1 MEINFTSPKEEVIK
15 FLLELKKVM
24 SNRDFDVNKD
34 LDVILKKKN
43 ENSLDPYTT
52 QNTLLKLDFDK
63 NDIADT
69 LKKLSVE
76 EYIETGKD
84 RKDISSPEFYIFGK
98 EVQGNLIYIKIKI
111 RDKINHKVF
120 CVSFHFA
127 RYPISNFHIN
137 IRRCIIHGRFN

>member
-1 MEINFTSPKEEVIK
+1 
-15 FLLELKKVM
+15 M

-76 EYIETGKD
+76 EYIKTGKD

-127 RYPISNFHIN
+127 RYPISNFPYKY
-137 IRRCIIHGRFN
+137 

>member
-1 MEINFTSPKEEVIK
+1 MEINFTLPKEEVIK

-24 SNRDFDVNKD
+24 SNRDFNVNKD

-127 RYPISNFHIN
+127 RYPISNFPYKY
-137 IRRCIIHGRFN
+137 

>member
-24 SNRDFDVNKD
+24 SNRDFNVNKD

-52 QNTLLKLDFDK
+52 QNKLLKLDFDK

-98 EVQGNLIYIKIKI
+98 EVQGNLI

-127 RYPISNFHIN
+127 RYPISNFPYKY
-137 IRRCIIHGRFN
+137 

>member
-1 MEINFTSPKEEVIK
+1 MEINFTSPKEKVIK
-15 FLLELKKVM
+15 FLLELKKIM
-24 SNRDFDVNKD
+24 SHRNFDVNKD

-69 LKKLSVE
+69 LKKLTVE

-98 EVQGNLIYIKIKI
+98 EVQGKLIYIKIKI

-127 RYPISNFHIN
+127 KYPISNFPYKY
-137 IRRCIIHGRFN
+137 

>member
-1 MEINFTSPKEEVIK
+1 MEINFTSPKEEIIN
-15 FLLELKKVM
+15 FSLELQKIISHKE
-24 SNRDFDVNKD
+24 FDVNRD
-34 LDVILKKKN
+34 LDIILKKKN
-43 ENSLDPYTT
+43 ENFLDPYTT

-127 RYPISNFHIN
+127 RYPISNFPYKY
-137 IRRCIIHGRFN
+137 

>member
-1 MEINFTSPKEEVIK
+1 MEINFTSPKEKVIK
-15 FLLELKKVM
+15 FLLELKKIM
-24 SNRDFDVNKD
+24 SHRNFDVNKD

-69 LKKLSVE
+69 LKKLTVE

-127 RYPISNFHIN
+127 RYPISNFPYKY
-137 IRRCIIHGRFN
+137 

>member
-1 MEINFTSPKEEVIK
+1 MEINFTSPKEKVIK
-15 FLLELKKVM
+15 FLLELKKIM
-24 SNRDFDVNKD
+24 SHRNFDVNKD

-63 NDIADT
+63 NDVADT
-69 LKKLSVE
+69 LKKLTVE

-98 EVQGNLIYIKIKI
+98 EVQENLIYIKIKI

-120 CVSFHFA
+120 CISFHFA
-127 RYPISNFHIN
+127 RYPISNFPYKY
-137 IRRCIIHGRFN
+137 

>member
-1 MEINFTSPKEEVIK
+1 MEINFTSSKEEVIK
-15 FLLELKKVM
+15 FLLELKKVI

-127 RYPISNFHIN
+127 RYPISNFPYKY
-137 IRRCIIHGRFN
+137 

>member
-1 MEINFTSPKEEVIK
+1 MEINFTSPKEEVIN

-24 SNRDFDVNKD
+24 SNRDFNVNKD

-127 RYPISNFHIN
+127 RYPISNFPYKY
-137 IRRCIIHGRFN
+137 

>member
-24 SNRDFDVNKD
+24 SNRDFNVNKD

-76 EYIETGKD
+76 EYIEPGKD

-127 RYPISNFHIN
+127 RYPISNFPYKY
-137 IRRCIIHGRFN
+137 

>member
-1 MEINFTSPKEEVIK
+1 MYNKEEKYGDKLYFAKEKVIK
-15 FLLELKKVM
+15 FLLELKKIM
-24 SNRDFDVNKD
+24 SHRNFDVNKD

-69 LKKLSVE
+69 LKKLTVE

-127 RYPISNFHIN
+127 RYPISNFPYKY
-137 IRRCIIHGRFN
+137 

>member
-1 MEINFTSPKEEVIK
+1 MEINFTSSKEEVIK
-15 FLLELKKVM
+15 FLLELKKVI

-84 RKDISSPEFYIFGK
+84 RKDISSPEFYILEKRYK
-98 EVQGNLIYIKIKI
+98 EI
-111 RDKINHKVF
+111 
-120 CVSFHFA
+120 
-127 RYPISNFHIN
+127 
-137 IRRCIIHGRFN
+137 

>member
-1 MEINFTSPKEEVIK
+1 MEINFTSPKEKVIK
-15 FLLELKKVM
+15 FLLELKKIM
-24 SNRDFDVNKD
+24 SHRNFDVNKD

-69 LKKLSVE
+69 LKKLTVE

-120 CVSFHFA
+120 CISFHFA
-127 RYPISNFHIN
+127 RYPLTKFPYA
-137 IRRCIIHGRFN
+137 

>member
-84 RKDISSPEFYIFGK
+84 RKDISSPEFYIYGK

-127 RYPISNFHIN
+127 RYPISNFPYKY
-137 IRRCIIHGRFN
+137 

>member
-15 FLLELKKVM
+15 FLLELEKVM

-127 RYPISNFHIN
+127 RYPISNFPYKY
-137 IRRCIIHGRFN
+137 

>member
-127 RYPISNFHIN
+127 RYPISNFTYKY
-137 IRRCIIHGRFN
+137 

>member
-84 RKDISSPEFYIFGK
+84 RKDISLPKFYIFGK
-98 EVQGNLIYIKIKI
+98 EVQGKLIYIKIKI
-111 RDKINHKVF
+111 RDKINRKVF

-127 RYPISNFHIN
+127 RYPISNFPYKY
-137 IRRCIIHGRFN
+137 

>member
-1 MEINFTSPKEEVIK
+1 MEINFTSPKEKVIK
-15 FLLELKKVM
+15 FLLELKKIM
-24 SNRDFDVNKD
+24 SHRNFDVNKD

-69 LKKLSVE
+69 LKKLTVE

-98 EVQGNLIYIKIKI
+98 EVPGNLIYIKIKI

-127 RYPISNFHIN
+127 RYPISNFPYKY
-137 IRRCIIHGRFN
+137 

>member
-98 EVQGNLIYIKIKI
+98 GNLIYIKIKI

-127 RYPISNFHIN
+127 RYPISNFPYKY
-137 IRRCIIHGRFN
+137 

>member
-69 LKKLSVE
+69 LKKLTVE

-127 RYPISNFHIN
+127 RYPISNFPYKY
-137 IRRCIIHGRFN
+137 

>member
-1 MEINFTSPKEEVIK
+1 MEINFTSPKEKVIK
-15 FLLELKKVM
+15 FLLELKKIM
-24 SNRDFDVNKD
+24 SHRNFDVNKD

-63 NDIADT
+63 NDVADT
-69 LKKLSVE
+69 LKKLTVE

-98 EVQGNLIYIKIKI
+98 EVQGKLIYIKIKI

-127 RYPISNFHIN
+127 RYPISNFPYKY
-137 IRRCIIHGRFN
+137 

>member
-84 RKDISSPEFYIFGK
+84 RKDINSPEFYIFGK

-127 RYPISNFHIN
+127 RYPISNFPYKY
-137 IRRCIIHGRFN
+137 

>member
-127 RYPISNFHIN
+127 RYPLTKFPYA
-137 IRRCIIHGRFN
+137 

>member
-1 MEINFTSPKEEVIK
+1 MEINFTSPKEKVIK
-15 FLLELKKVM
+15 FLLELKKIM
-24 SNRDFDVNKD
+24 SHRNFDVNKD

-63 NDIADT
+63 NDVADT
-69 LKKLSVE
+69 LKKLTVE

-127 RYPISNFHIN
+127 RYPISNFPYKY
-137 IRRCIIHGRFN
+137 

>member
-1 MEINFTSPKEEVIK
+1 MEINFTSPKEKVIK
-15 FLLELKKVM
+15 FLLELKKIM
-24 SNRDFDVNKD
+24 SHRNFDVNKD

-127 RYPISNFHIN
+127 RYPISNFPYKY
-137 IRRCIIHGRFN
+137 

>member
-1 MEINFTSPKEEVIK
+1 MEINFTSPKEKVIK
-15 FLLELKKVM
+15 FLLELKKIM
-24 SNRDFDVNKD
+24 SHRNFDVNKD

-69 LKKLSVE
+69 LKKLTVE

-84 RKDISSPEFYIFGK
+84 RKDISSPGFYIFGK

-127 RYPISNFHIN
+127 RYPISNFPYKY
-137 IRRCIIHGRFN
+137 

>member
-98 EVQGNLIYIKIKI
+98 EVQRNLIYIKIKI

-127 RYPISNFHIN
+127 RYPISNFPYKY
-137 IRRCIIHGRFN
+137 

>member
-127 RYPISNFHIN
+127 KYPISNFPYKY
-137 IRRCIIHGRFN
+137 

>member
-15 FLLELKKVM
+15 FLLELKKVI

-127 RYPISNFHIN
+127 RYPISNFPYKY
-137 IRRCIIHGRFN
+137 

>member
-111 RDKINHKVF
+111 RDKINHKIF

-127 RYPISNFHIN
+127 RYPISNFPYKY
-137 IRRCIIHGRFN
+137 

>member
-69 LKKLSVE
+69 LKKLSLE

-127 RYPISNFHIN
+127 RYPISNFPYKY
-137 IRRCIIHGRFN
+137 

>member
-98 EVQGNLIYIKIKI
+98 ELQGNLIYIKIKI

-127 RYPISNFHIN
+127 RYPISNFPYKY
-137 IRRCIIHGRFN
+137 

>member
-15 FLLELKKVM
+15 FLLELKKIM
-24 SNRDFDVNKD
+24 SHRNFDVNKD

-69 LKKLSVE
+69 LKKLTVE

-127 RYPISNFHIN
+127 RYPISNFPYKY
-137 IRRCIIHGRFN
+137 

>member
-24 SNRDFDVNKD
+24 SNRDFDVNKER
-34 LDVILKKKN
+34 DVILKKKN
-43 ENSLDPYTT
+43 ENSLDPQTT

-127 RYPISNFHIN
+127 RYPISNFPYKYQEVYYSWT
-137 IRRCIIHGRFN
+137 F